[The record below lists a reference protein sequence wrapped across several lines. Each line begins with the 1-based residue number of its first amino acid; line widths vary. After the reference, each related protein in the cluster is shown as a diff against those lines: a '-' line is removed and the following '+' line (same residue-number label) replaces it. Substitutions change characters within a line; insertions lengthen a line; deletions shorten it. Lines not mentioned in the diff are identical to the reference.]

1 MEALK
6 NLLCIGLISLSLGCA
21 KQQLL
26 TAEVVNSTNNKELV
40 KANAALITPGAVGDT
55 NIRYFGRWNFSNT
68 TQYESDWGGAYIK
81 VKFTGTTVKIKVG
94 NNTNYYAKIDNGP
107 WVSYKGVSG
116 TVNLTPT
123 PLASGTHT
131 LSVAQGKDY
140 SYVFIFQGLILDAGA
155 ATSAPQTGADLIEYI
170 GDSITAGYTD
180 DQANV
185 SDYAWVCSEA
195 LGAEHTQ
202 IAYPGIALTNN
213 FGINANKTG
222 MEIQYFKQQSL
233 AFTNSPDWDF
243 TRYTPKVVVI
253 NLGQNDQSTQVPD
266 SLFQSTYISFLG
278 KVRAKFPNAHIFAMR
293 TFFGVKAAQTL
304 AAVNARI
311 AAGDNKVHYINTDGW
326 LTRNSPDYT
335 NNTDVHPSVSGHIK
349 AAGRLKPILAPYLS
363 GGAQP

>member
-6 NLLCIGLISLSLGCA
+6 QLVSIGLISLSLGCA

-26 TAEVVNSTNNKELV
+26 TEAMPGIEKSTAA
-40 KANAALITPGAVGDT
+40 KANIALVTPGAVGDT
-55 NIRYFGRWNFSNT
+55 NIRYFGRWDFSNN

-94 NNTNYYAKIDNGP
+94 NTTDYYAKIDNGP

-123 PLASGTHT
+123 ALANGTHS

-140 SYVFIFQGLILDAGA
+140 SYVFIFKGLVLDAGA
-155 ATSAPQTGADLIEYI
+155 TTSAPDTGAALIEYI

-195 LGAEHTQ
+195 LGTEHTQ
-202 IAYPGIALTNN
+202 IAYPGIALTDGY
-213 FGINANKTG
+213 GINANKTG
-222 MEIQYFKQQSL
+222 MEVQYFKQKSL
-233 AFTNSPDWDF
+233 AFTSSPNWDF
-243 TRYTPKVVVI
+243 TRYTPKIVVI
-253 NLGQNDQSTQVPD
+253 NLGQNDQSVQVPD
-266 SLFQSTYISFLG
+266 SLFQSAYIAFLQN
-278 KVRAKFPNAHIFAMR
+278 VRAKFPNAEIFAMR
-293 TFFGVKAAQTL
+293 TFWGVKAAQTL

-311 AAGDNKVHYINTDGW
+311 AAGDNKVHYIDTDGW

-349 AAGRLKPILAPYLS
+349 AAGLLQPILAPYL
-363 GGAQP
+363 